1 MLIGADGLPPDD
13 AGTSAD
19 DDAPSS
25 VVPGPAFSNAWLL
38 PTSAVA
44 GADGVAEE
52 ESLPPVPGSL
62 ASWQAASASTASR
75 TALRRCSTF
84 IGHLESFGSWRRR
97 HCHVET
103 GALGILRRR
112 ILVLVTKLH
121 QRHDVVAGLHRGG
134 SGEDF
139 LVRLAA

>member
-25 VVPGPAFSNAWLL
+25 AVPGPAFSTAWLL

-44 GADGVAEE
+44 GADGVDEE

-84 IGHLESFGSWRRR
+84 IGHLESFWFMAPASLSRRNR
-97 HCHVET
+97 CARDTPPANPRPGNET
-103 GALGILRRR
+103 PPA
-112 ILVLVTKLH
+112 
-121 QRHDVVAGLHRGG
+121 
-134 SGEDF
+134 S
-139 LVRLAA
+139 